1 MTRPIDSPP
10 WSSRSRRPARE
21 DLLSP
26 ATQIVADRDVY
37 LGQGR
42 HDVGRRIADDQ
53 VEVFVA
59 ADAAGSLQREFE
71 QHQSEFIALH
81 DLGTSASL
89 RLLAGLAGA
98 AGAPVQ
104 RLTIRRQGH
113 GVALAV
119 LQFVEVPL
127 ADRTIVRVY
136 STDLNSDGASRQALA
151 RVLLAWSK
159 LGVLM
164 VGDLAAQ
171 ALSAALHPLRE
182 AMTRGT
188 WVNRDLL
195 MVPLGAGV
203 ALAARGLQLTAD
215 TPVSVHVSPRAARP
229 NEVWSFI
236 AGTWNR
242 LHGRPGGERRVETDI
257 ERAVPTPAVPWSEA
271 NTEPMRLDASGGAAW
286 TPAVPSAPSPSAAP
300 LAARPMPRPGG
311 TPWQAYAERCAS
323 IKGAIACCV
332 FDLHSMNP
340 LASAGGPPKAE
351 RLAEQGT
358 ALLGAMGVAARALGV
373 GAERHELAVS
383 TASHHLLLRPVPGHP
398 GVALHLVLLAGGTNL
413 MLARMQLDR
422 IEVPG

>member
-10 WSSRSRRPARE
+10 WSSRSRRPARD

-119 LQFVEVPL
+119 LPFVEVPL

-159 LGVLM
+159 LGVLL
-164 VGDLAAQ
+164 VGDLAAP
-171 ALSAALHPLRE
+171 ALSVALRPLRE

-188 WVNRDLL
+188 WVNRVLL
-195 MVPLGAGV
+195 MIPLGASAG
-203 ALAARGLQLTAD
+203 LAAQGLQLTAD

-242 LHGRPGGERRVETDI
+242 LHGKPGGERRVETDI

-271 NTEPMRLDASGGAAW
+271 STEPMRLDAAGNASGAAW
-286 TPAVPSAPSPSAAP
+286 APAVPSAPSAP
-300 LAARPMPRPGG
+300 LAARPMPKPGG
-311 TPWQAYAERCAS
+311 TRWQAYAERCAAL
-323 IKGAIACCV
+323 KGALACCV
-332 FDLHSMNP
+332 FDVHSMQP
-340 LASAGGPPKAE
+340 LASAGGPPAAE
-351 RLAEQGT
+351 RLAQQG
-358 ALLGAMGVAARALGV
+358 AAMLGAIGGAARALGV
-373 GAERHELAVS
+373 GAERHEIAVS

-398 GVALHLVLLAGGTNL
+398 GVALHLVLLASGTNL

-422 IEVPG
+422 VDVPD